1 MLQAVQEE
9 GQSNNTIVLWI
20 FGDNGGSAQGGPLGR
35 DAHDVS
41 GNPKSLEDRL
51 TVENELGSELFMNM
65 YAASW
70 AWAESSP
77 FQGTKEDAS
86 HLGGTRDPLV
96 ISWPAV
102 IKDVGGTQ
110 KPVLSRE

>member
-1 MLQAVQEE
+1 
-9 GQSNNTIVLWI
+9 
-20 FGDNGGSAQGGPLGR
+20 
-35 DAHDVS
+35 
-41 GNPKSLEDRL
+41 
-51 TVENELGSELFMNM
+51 MNM
-65 YAASW
+65 YAAAW

-102 IKDVGGTQ
+102 IKKLVDYEASFLT
-110 KPVLSRE
+110 